1 MSRKIQS
8 DDFHLAYQN
17 VKSTIALSEVDPE
30 DAEQLYGVIKP
41 LELAL
46 RTVEEE
52 PSGDSAAD
60 KIARLLWCKSHL
72 NGLDPVFI
80 IQTIKDDNLLVRTIA
95 VSALRTFLT
104 TSEAAI
110 DHKLLFQMQRAVQD
124 QSRNEPSQLLSYLLD
139 ELTTELSGRLLRASR
154 LRTVISTTNP
164 FIAGVPIRSDE
175 AFFGRVQLIN
185 ELKESFLQQGAK
197 GVVLFGARR
206 TGKTSL
212 LLHIQ
217 RGALGENFAPVFI
230 DVQSAAGKKRLVP
243 LVLRALA
250 ENWPSLVDPLGR
262 LTEDD
267 AVDFNLLNK
276 AVRSVIKHLN
286 GKRLLLMFDEY
297 EVLDSFFPDRA
308 SAARMLSMFEN
319 QPALLALYA
328 GPTPLNDVRNKY
340 LLSLLEICKYLP
352 ISFLDPADAERLI
365 REPAADTLEF
375 SDSAVSSIQ
384 LLCGGHPFYIQLLC
398 QSIFTLKGGAG
409 TADDG
414 DVNTAVKRLIANPP
428 PHLVLTWQDLDR
440 NDRLVASALASIAQ
454 PDRGGTAQGI
464 LNKLAEL
471 KFPNIPSKAS
481 VHKGLAALR
490 RADLIR
496 NSDEASAA
504 HVFTM
509 DFVRRW
515 IADSRTVW
523 DVLEEGRKDVFSRT
537 APRSRRLCAT
547 AIDLGVMA
555 VLVIALIFNVRG
567 YPLYLALAS
576 TYYVAFILVS
586 DRTVAM
592 RLLRLRLVSEDGTQ
606 VKLWRS
612 LLFALFLTIEAAS
625 LGLLVVAAV
634 VTGGFW
640 LWLVAATLLF
650 VGLLNQLQ
658 VVFHRQHRGLY
669 DRLAHVLLIYEP

>member
-1 MSRKIQS
+1 MNRTAQS
-8 DDFHLAYQN
+8 DDFLLAYQN
-17 VKSTIALSEVDPE
+17 VKSAIALSEVGPE
-30 DAEQLYGVIKP
+30 DAQQLYGVVKP

-52 PSGDSAAD
+52 PSGDSAVD
-60 KIARLLWCKSHL
+60 KITRLLWCKSHL
-72 NGLDPVFI
+72 NGIDPVFI
-80 IQTIKDDNLLVRTIA
+80 IRTIRDDNLLVRTIA

-110 DHKLLFQMQRAVQD
+110 DHRLLFQLHRAVQD

-139 ELTTELSGRLLRASR
+139 ELVTELSGRLLRASR
-154 LRTVISTTNP
+154 LRTVSTPNP

-175 AFFGRVQLIN
+175 AFFGRAELIN

-250 ENWPSLVDPLGR
+250 ENWPSVVDPLGR
-262 LTEDD
+262 PMEDD
-267 AVDFNLLNK
+267 AVDFSLLKK

-308 SAARMLSMFEN
+308 SAARILSMFEN
-319 QPALLALYA
+319 EPALLVLYA
-328 GPTPLNDVRNKY
+328 GPKPLNEVRNKY

-352 ISFLDPADAERLI
+352 ISFLDSADAERLI
-365 REPAADTLEF
+365 REPAANNLQF
-375 SDSAVSSIQ
+375 SDLAVSNIQ
-384 LLCGGHPFYIQLLC
+384 TLCGGHPFYIQLLC

-409 TADDG
+409 EADDG

-440 NDRLVASALASIAQ
+440 NDRLVASALASIAR
-454 PDRGGTAQGI
+454 PDRGGTAEDI
-464 LNKLAEL
+464 LKKLAEL

-490 RADLIR
+490 RADLVR
-496 NSDEASAA
+496 NSGEASAA

-523 DVLEEGRKDVFSRT
+523 DVLEEGRQDVFSRT
-537 APRSRRLCAT
+537 APLRRRLSAT
-547 AIDLGVMA
+547 AVDLGVMV
-555 VLVIALIFNVRG
+555 VLVIALIFNLRG
-567 YPLYLALAS
+567 YPLYLALVS

-592 RLLRLRLVSEDGTQ
+592 RLLRLRLVSEEGTQ

-612 LLFALFLTIEAAS
+612 LIFALFLTIEAAS
-625 LGLLVVAAV
+625 LGLLAVAV
-634 VTGGFW
+634 LTGGFW

-650 VGLLNQLQ
+650 AALLNQLQ
-658 VVFHRQHRGLY
+658 VILHRQHRGLY
-669 DRLAHVLLIYEP
+669 DRIAQVLLIYEP